1 MFDAAY
7 RLRDIYF
14 PNIGKENHTTG
25 HTCRF
30 GVFVD
35 GRLTWIDEPEWDR
48 RIGYEADTLVTDVTL
63 THRALGVRLHVR
75 DAVDFHENL
84 YLREVTVENS
94 ASHARELRLFFHQDF
109 HLYGS
114 EIGDTALYDPRL
126 QAVLHYKGRRYFLV
140 NVQTEA
146 GAGVEEWAIGVKEFQ
161 GAEGTWRDAEDGL
174 LGRNPIAQ
182 GAVDSTVAVRVTA
195 AGRGRATCYYW
206 IAAGQ
211 RFKEVKALNSVVL
224 GKTPGGLIER
234 TKHFWTLWVT
244 KSLPDFA
251 DLPADV
257 IDLYKRSL
265 LILRTLIDNL
275 GGILAANDSDLL
287 RFGRDTYS
295 YVWPRDGARAAYAL
309 VRAGYLDLPRSF
321 FHFCASIL
329 TDEGYLLHKYNP
341 DGSLGSSWH
350 PWYADGQ
357 TVLPIQEDETAA
369 VLWALWQHFARY
381 KDVDFI
387 KPLYRPLIVRAADF
401 LEAFRVADTGLPRP
415 SYDLW
420 EERYGVHTYTVAA
433 VFGGLSAAANFA
445 ECFGERA
452 LAEKY
457 RKAAA
462 DLQQATRRILYSPS
476 ANRLARRWDPV
487 TRMLDATVDASLA
500 GVVTFGLFP
509 ADDPLVVSTMQQV
522 EQRLTVRTA
531 VGGLARYEGDGF
543 LRATET
549 SVGVPGNPWIPCSLW
564 LAQYKIA
571 RAQTPAELRSAIDI
585 LGWVAKQARPS
596 GALPEQLH
604 PLGTE
609 AISVCP
615 LAWSHAEFIIA
626 VRDYLEQRSRLAPST
641 H

>member
-1 MFDAAY
+1 M
-7 RLRDIYF
+7 
-14 PNIGKENHTTG
+14 
-25 HTCRF
+25 
-30 GVFVD
+30 
-35 GRLTWIDEPEWDR
+35 
-48 RIGYEADTLVTDVTL
+48 
-63 THRALGVRLHVR
+63 
-75 DAVDFHENL
+75 
-84 YLREVTVENS
+84 
-94 ASHARELRLFFHQDF
+94 
-109 HLYGS
+109 
-114 EIGDTALYDPRL
+114 
-126 QAVLHYKGRRYFLV
+126 LHYKGRRYFLV

-251 DLPADV
+251 DLPADI

-321 FHFCASIL
+321 FHFCANIL
-329 TDEGYLLHKYNP
+329 TDDGYLLHKYNP

-350 PWYADGQ
+350 PWVADGQ

-401 LEAFRVADTGLPRP
+401 LEAFRVEDTGLPRP

-487 TRMLDATVDASLA
+487 TRTLDATVDASLA

-549 SVGVPGNPWIPCSLW
+549 SAGMPGNPWIPCSLW

-571 RAQTPAELRSAIDI
+571 RAQTPAELRSAIEI

-626 VRDYLEQRSRLAPST
+626 VRDYLDARARMHVQA
-641 H
+641 